1 MELYL
6 INKHEF
12 IRIWVLIEGWID
24 EFINFLVVW
33 FEV

>member
-12 IRIWVLIEGWID
+12 IRIWVLTEGWID
-24 EFINFLVVW
+24 EFINFLVDMV
-33 FEV
+33 